1 MNIKKT
7 INFSMLLSLSIV
19 LSIFESMV
27 PIINGMIPGVK
38 LGLANIVV
46 LFVLYRY
53 NFKEAIKMSMLRVLL
68 MALIRYGFGINFIF
82 SLAGA
87 ILSIIA
93 MNIIK
98 KLNFSI
104 ISVSVIGASVHVT
117 TQVLVAVVLLN
128 TFNLI
133 YYLPYLIIFSV
144 ITGVIIGSICKEVLE
159 RTKQII

>member
-53 NFKEAIKMSMLRVLL
+53 NFKEAIKMSTLRVLL
-68 MALIRYGFGINFIF
+68 MALIRYGCGINFIF

-104 ISVSVIGASVHVT
+104 ISVSVIGASVHVA